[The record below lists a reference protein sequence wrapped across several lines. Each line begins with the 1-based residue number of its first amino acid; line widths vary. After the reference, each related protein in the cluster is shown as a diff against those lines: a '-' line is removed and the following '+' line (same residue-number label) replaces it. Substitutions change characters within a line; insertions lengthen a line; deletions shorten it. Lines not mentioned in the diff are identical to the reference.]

1 MQVNLTLKGK
11 HAVICGSSAG
21 IGEAVARRMAAHGAK
36 VTLIARREERLTQ
49 LVQELKESGAD
60 KPAACAWDLD
70 KREALAASADEL
82 VRTRGAVH
90 ILVNN
95 AGGPPPGPILEATPE
110 DFALGMGRHLF
121 ASQILVQAFLPGM
134 IEAGY
139 GRILN
144 VISTSVREP
153 IPNLGVSNTV
163 RGAMASWSKTLAG
176 ELPPGITINNLLP
189 GLTDTERLD
198 ALRTAIAQKRGS
210 SEDAVQ
216 DDWMSGVPE
225 GRLARPEELA
235 GAAVF
240 LASEAGAYIR
250 GVNLP
255 IDGGRLHAI

>member
-1 MQVNLTLKGK
+1 MK
-11 HAVICGSSAG
+11 A
-21 IGEAVARRMAAHGAK
+21 
-36 VTLIARREERLTQ
+36 
-49 LVQELKESGAD
+49 
-60 KPAACAWDLD
+60 
-70 KREALAASADEL
+70 
-82 VRTRGAVH
+82 
-90 ILVNN
+90 
-95 AGGPPPGPILEATPE
+95 
-110 DFALGMGRHLF
+110 
-121 ASQILVQAFLPGM
+121 
-134 IEAGY
+134 AGY

-198 ALRTAIAQKRGS
+198 ALRSAIAQKRGS
-210 SEDAVQ
+210 SEEAVQ
-216 DDWMSGVPE
+216 DEWMAGVPE
-225 GRLARPEELA
+225 RRLARPEELA

-240 LASEAGAYIR
+240 LASEAGAYVR

>member
-1 MQVNLTLKGK
+1 
-11 HAVICGSSAG
+11 
-21 IGEAVARRMAAHGAK
+21 
-36 VTLIARREERLTQ
+36 
-49 LVQELKESGAD
+49 
-60 KPAACAWDLD
+60 
-70 KREALAASADEL
+70 
-82 VRTRGAVH
+82 
-90 ILVNN
+90 
-95 AGGPPPGPILEATPE
+95 
-110 DFALGMGRHLF
+110 
-121 ASQILVQAFLPGM
+121 M

-198 ALRTAIAQKRGS
+198 ALRSAIAQKRQC
-210 SEDAVQ
+210 SEQDVQ
-216 DDWMSGVPE
+216 KTWMDGVPE
-225 GRLARPEELA
+225 RRLGHPEELA

>member
-1 MQVNLTLKGK
+1 MKVNLSLKGK

-21 IGEAVARRMAAHGAK
+21 IGEAIARRMAAHGAR
-36 VTLIARREERLTQ
+36 VTLIARREERLTH
-49 LVQELKESGAD
+49 LVHELMQSGAD
-60 KPAACAWDLD
+60 DAAARAWDLD
-70 KREALAASADEL
+70 EHESLAALAAEL
-82 VRTRGAVH
+82 VAERGPVQ

-95 AGGPPPGPILEATPE
+95 TGGPPPGPILEAAPA
-110 DFALGMGRHLF
+110 DFALGLGRHLF
-121 ASQILVQAFLPGM
+121 ASQVLVQTFLPGM

-163 RGAMASWSKTLAG
+163 RGAMASWSKTLAS

-210 SEDAVQ
+210 TQEAVQ

>member
-1 MQVNLTLKGK
+1 MQVNLSLQGK

-21 IGEAVARRMAAHGAK
+21 IGEAIARRMSAHGAR
-36 VTLIARREERLTQ
+36 VTLIARREERLSQ
-49 LVQELKESGAD
+49 LVQELKQSGAD
-60 KPAACAWDLD
+60 DPAARAWDLD
-70 KREALAASADEL
+70 EQGSLAAQANEL
-82 VRTRGAVH
+82 VAQRGPVH

-95 AGGPPPGPILEATPE
+95 TGGPPPGPILEAAPE
-110 DFALGMGRHLF
+110 DFARGMGRHLF

-134 IEAGY
+134 KTAGY

-198 ALRTAIAQKRGS
+198 ALRSAIAQKRGS
-210 SEDAVQ
+210 SEEAVQ
-216 DDWMSGVPE
+216 DEWMAGVPE
-225 GRLARPEELA
+225 RRLARPEELA

-240 LASEAGAYIR
+240 LASEAGAYVR